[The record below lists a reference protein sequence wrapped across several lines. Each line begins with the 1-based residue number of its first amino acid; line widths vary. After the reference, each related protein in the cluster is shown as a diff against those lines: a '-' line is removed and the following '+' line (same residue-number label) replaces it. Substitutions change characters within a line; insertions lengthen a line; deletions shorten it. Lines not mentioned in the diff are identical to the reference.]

1 MLIIRD
7 INEEKIKWEPL
18 IIKIDEKNYIKKIDL
33 EKRGNSFCDI
43 VFNNC
48 GKEIFIGRYESDSKN
63 IKVLYK
69 NGRILVYSDKFIKEK
84 MQITD
89 VHTLYDIADDVCYS
103 MNESELLNLFD
114 SELDSSYLKNTNKLI
129 VRSDVEKRR
138 RLGK

>member
-1 MLIIRD
+1 MLTLRGN
-7 INEEKIKWEPL
+7 NEEKLKCEPE
-18 IIKIDEKNYIKKIDL
+18 IIKIDDNNYIRKIDL

-43 VFNNC
+43 IFNNC
-48 GKEIFIGRYESDSKN
+48 GKEIFIGRYENDLNN

-69 NGRILVYSDKFIKEK
+69 NGRILVYSDKFVKEK
-84 MQITD
+84 MQVTD

-103 MNESELLNLFD
+103 MNESELLKLFD
-114 SELDSSYLKNTNKLI
+114 SELDTSYLKNTNKLI

>member
-1 MLIIRD
+1 
-7 INEEKIKWEPL
+7 
-18 IIKIDEKNYIKKIDL
+18 
-33 EKRGNSFCDI
+33 
-43 VFNNC
+43 
-48 GKEIFIGRYESDSKN
+48 
-63 IKVLYK
+63 
-69 NGRILVYSDKFIKEK
+69 

>member
-7 INEEKIKWEPL
+7 INEEKLKCEPE
-18 IIKIDEKNYIKKIDL
+18 IIKIDDNNFIKKIDL

-48 GKEIFIGRYESDSKN
+48 GKEIFIGRYESDSQNVKL
-63 IKVLYK
+63 LYK

-129 VRSDVEKRR
+129 VRSDIEKRR
-138 RLGK
+138 RLSK

>member
-89 VHTLYDIADDVCYS
+89 VHTLYDIADDVC
-103 MNESELLNLFD
+103 
-114 SELDSSYLKNTNKLI
+114 
-129 VRSDVEKRR
+129 
-138 RLGK
+138 